1 MKNGRS
7 FVQTLVAVAVGA
19 LILAAGPAW
28 AAQEIRG
35 KVSIESWSVAA
46 GLGFPWGN
54 GVLEYRGGKYLSPL
68 IFHVESRLSEREAQP
83 LVRGRPHHVDVV
95 LVLHGCRTRAPTE
108 RGACHGGHL
117 NTSPFANTFATPTS
131 TMLNAV
137 TATEC

>member
-28 AAQEIRG
+28 AAQEIRE

-54 GVLEYRGGKYLSPL
+54 GVLEYRGGKYPVSVN
-68 IFHVESRLSEREAQP
+68 FSR
-83 LVRGRPHHVDVV
+83 
-95 LVLHGCRTRAPTE
+95 
-108 RGACHGGHL
+108 
-117 NTSPFANTFATPTS
+117 
-131 TMLNAV
+131 
-137 TATEC
+137 